1 MVVKTSID
9 INLNEHAHIRLC
21 TRGGNLL
28 HSRASAIISRCET
41 FIELKCTNNC
51 TEPLFFLQNDD
62 SLANYCTEALS
73 YLIIVIFFTLTQ
85 FL

>member
-51 TEPLFFLQNDD
+51 TEPLFFFYKTMIVWQIIALKHFWVEKKVNIR
-62 SLANYCTEALS
+62 SL
-73 YLIIVIFFTLTQ
+73 
-85 FL
+85 